1 MHFLLLKSA
10 HVAVAVCHGCLLVL
24 LACSAWFKGLYI
36 NTCFLFLVGLFICFS
51 YFFWT
56 ILVVLIF
63 ALFCC
68 GRFSRLKFPVPHSF
82 PPFSP
87 ASFLLLAWWHYPWVL
102 CCLLCFFVFFYY
114 FSPLFLRCF
123 PSLRFWGLL
132 QCPTILLVLLVFLVF
147 PCAHASY
154 VIYACMGGTWAP
166 LTHTIFPYMICDSHM
181 PTSTSLSINLPPL
194 TLAKIMS
201 CGTICASVWLVLR
214 LLGANASPWTHP
226 NPCPPSWV
234 PLYPFMSAH
243 IYVSFWGKF
252 PGHTWPEII
261 PC

>member
-51 YFFWT
+51 HFFWT

-82 PPFSP
+82 SPFSP

-102 CCLLCFFVFFYY
+102 CCLLCFFVFFSYL
-114 FSPLFLRCF
+114 SPLFLRCF
-123 PSLRFWGLL
+123 PSLRFLGTFAVSDYFGCFTCFSCFSLCACIVRHICMHEWYLGTPHTHHIPLYDL
-132 QCPTILLVLLVFLVF
+132 WQSYAHLDLVVNQF
-147 PCAHASY
+147 
-154 VIYACMGGTWAP
+154 AP
-166 LTHTIFPYMICDSHM
+166 PHTCQNY
-181 PTSTSLSINLPPL
+181 
-194 TLAKIMS
+194 
-201 CGTICASVWLVLR
+201 VLR
-214 LLGANASPWTHP
+214 DYLCLCLACFAFAG
-226 NPCPPSWV
+226 C
-234 PLYPFMSAH
+234 
-243 IYVSFWGKF
+243 
-252 PGHTWPEII
+252 
-261 PC
+261 